1 MIILIRTFL
10 KLTKFS
16 NFSLG
21 SNQKIFLSLL
31 IVYHALEINNLFR
44 FIYLEFSHNTKHFFP
59 KIKKEKLSVEKQRKT
74 SSKKDYNSDTS
85 VNSELQQQPSYNA
98 AMAQKQAQF
107 HYYQNLKQQQSN
119 EQSVKLDSVNDL
131 TDPTADQKRHSA
143 RLTNRRETISGAEM
157 TTPTNSDRN
166 GEQSPPHI
174 PHKSD
179 GDMPGTDIKIVI
191 EREQS
196 NDPASNFAHTFN
208 QV

>member
-1 MIILIRTFL
+1 M
-10 KLTKFS
+10 
-16 NFSLG
+16 NFFT
-21 SNQKIFLSLL
+21 Q
-31 IVYHALEINNLFR
+31 
-44 FIYLEFSHNTKHFFP
+44 TQHFFR
-59 KIKKEKLSVEKQRKT
+59 KIKKEKISVEKQRKT

-85 VNSELQQQPSYNA
+85 VNSELQQQQQHPSYNA
-98 AMAQKQAQF
+98 TMAQKQAQF
-107 HYYQNLKQQQSN
+107 HYYQNLKHQQSN
-119 EQSVKLDSVNDL
+119 EQGVKLDSVNDL

-157 TTPTNSDRN
+157 TPPTNSDRN
-166 GEQSPPHI
+166 GEQTPPHI
-174 PHKSD
+174 PHKSE